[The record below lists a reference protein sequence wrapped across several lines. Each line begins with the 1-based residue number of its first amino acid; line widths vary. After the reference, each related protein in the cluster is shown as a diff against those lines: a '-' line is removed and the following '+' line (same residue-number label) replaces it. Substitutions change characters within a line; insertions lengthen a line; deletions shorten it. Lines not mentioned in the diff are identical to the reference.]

1 MAHSP
6 LEEILSEAVN
16 VQMPQL
22 DHEME
27 DGVVVQWL
35 KAAGDPVERG
45 DVLAE
50 IETDKAIVEVD
61 APASGVL
68 RSIDVPAG
76 EVVPVGTTLA
86 VIEVD
91 AAETAHPSDAETPSP
106 TASVAGD
113 QYEIPLSPMR
123 RAIASRT
130 SRSMREAPHFYVI
143 SEIDM
148 TRATEFRREFNKE
161 LPQGVRVSV
170 NDLIVKASAL
180 AIDKYPTFNSYFK
193 DNRLISSPHVNIGIA
208 VALDEG
214 LVIPA
219 ILDCQ
224 DRDLVNISKA
234 SRDLIQRAHG
244 GALKPREYAGGTFA
258 ISNMGMYDVE
268 SFTAIIYPPNAA
280 VLAIGSV
287 KEKPVV
293 KNHEIVVGRMMKATL
308 SIDHRV
314 VDGAGGARFLHEL
327 KRLLEHPDSLKA

>member
-1 MAHSP
+1 MP
-6 LEEILSEAVN
+6 LSL
-16 VQMPQL
+16 PQ
-22 DHEME
+22 
-27 DGVVVQWL
+27 
-35 KAAGDPVERG
+35 
-45 DVLAE
+45 
-50 IETDKAIVEVD
+50 
-61 APASGVL
+61 
-68 RSIDVPAG
+68 
-76 EVVPVGTTLA
+76 
-86 VIEVD
+86 
-91 AAETAHPSDAETPSP
+91 PSDAGTPSP
-106 TASVAGD
+106 TASVAD
-113 QYEIPLSPMR
+113 DEYTIPLSPMR

-130 SRSMREAPHFYVI
+130 TRSMREAPHFYVTT
-143 SEIDM
+143 EIDM
-148 TRATEFRREFNKE
+148 TRATEFRRELNKE

-170 NDLIVKASAL
+170 NDLIIKASTL
-180 AIDKYPTFNSYFK
+180 AIDKYPAFNSYFK
-193 DNRLISSPHVNIGIA
+193 DNRLVSSPHVNIGIA

-258 ISNMGMYDVE
+258 VSNMGMYDVE

-308 SIDHRV
+308 SVDHRV

>member
-22 DHEME
+22 DQEME
-27 DGVVVQWL
+27 DGAVVQWL
-35 KAAGDPVERG
+35 KAAGDPVEQG
-45 DVLAE
+45 EVIAE

-61 APASGVL
+61 APASGIL
-68 RSIDVPAG
+68 RSIDVEAG

-86 VIEVD
+86 VIERDD
-91 AAETAHPSDAETPSP
+91 AGAGQPSDAETPSP
-106 TASVAGD
+106 TASVAD
-113 QYEIPLSPMR
+113 DEYEIPLSPMR

-130 SRSMREAPHFYVI
+130 SRSMRDAPHFYVI
-143 SEIDM
+143 TEIDM

-170 NDLIVKASAL
+170 NDLIVKASTL
-180 AIDKYPTFNSYFK
+180 AIDKYPAFNSYFK
-193 DNRLISSPHVNIGIA
+193 DNRLVSSPHVNIGIA

-258 ISNMGMYDVE
+258 VSNMGMYDVE

-308 SIDHRV
+308 SVDHRV
-314 VDGAGGARFLHEL
+314 VDGAGGARFLHEV